1 MGRPPISDERKDKV
15 IDLLFRGHTAR
26 EVALIVGLD
35 PVTVRRIRNDSW
47 LSYWDDKLLLEEGER
62 TRMMILNPKTRH
74 RHRRVGSNAVVFL

>member
-47 LSYWDDKLLLEEGER
+47 LSYWDDKLLLEEWER
-62 TRMMILNPKTRH
+62 TRMMILKPKTRH
-74 RHRRVGSNAVVFL
+74 RHRRVGSSAVVFL